1 MKMSYILS
9 VGAAIALVTGGLAA
23 IGLNVVPNITTD
35 DELRAH
41 AEYEERVI
49 MELAGSV
56 TLLDQRV
63 TLQALESSELRA
75 LQLKEQAILRRQE
88 CNSQGK
94 ISCPSA
100 EVLEGQVRIL
110 ERRNR
115 QYQIKLDQIQ
125 QQ

>member
-1 MKMSYILS
+1 MKVSYILS
-9 VGAAIALVTGGLAA
+9 IGAVVALVTGGLAA
-23 IGLNVVPNITTD
+23 VGLNVVPNITTD

-41 AEYEERVI
+41 AEHEERVI
-49 MELAGSV
+49 LELAGSV
-56 TLLDQRV
+56 ILLDQRV

-94 ISCPSA
+94 TSCPSA

-115 QYQIKLDQIQ
+115 QYQIKLDKIQ
-125 QQ
+125 K